1 MNKRRS
7 FIFPTI
13 IGTTIFYFI
22 PLLMTFDYSMTKRK
36 TQEVGIQNYIDLT
49 KDTLFMLAFRH
60 TMFFSIASIATILI
74 LGLVCAS
81 AMVEMNGLQPIII
94 FIIVT
99 QTAVMPSGLAAYLW
113 KLLFS
118 NRGIINRCMQV
129 SGVQTIDFSTGIVA
143 WISLLT
149 LFVWKNIAYSFC
161 LYVFALRR
169 IPVEYYEVAKM
180 ETSSW
185 WQIFTNITWQS
196 LKPVTVLVVLITN
209 INVYKIYKEMYLI
222 WGAYP
227 SSDVYMLQHYFSN
240 EFRIMNVDK
249 MCTAA
254 IFVIF
259 LSLLIIGIV
268 AKILENINAKE
279 NI

>member
-22 PLLMTFDYSMTKRK
+22 PLLMTFAYSMMKRK
-36 TQEVGIQNYIDLT
+36 TKEVGVQNYIDLLND
-49 KDTLFMLAFRH
+49 KLFLLSFRH
-60 TMFFSIASIATILI
+60 TMLFAIASIVVIVI

-81 AMVEMNGLQPIII
+81 AMVEMSGVKQIII
-94 FIIVT
+94 FIVIT
-99 QTAVMPSGLAAYLW
+99 QTAVMPSGLASYLW
-113 KLLFS
+113 KILFS
-118 NRGIINRCMQV
+118 NGGFINRCLESM
-129 SGVQTIDFSTGIVA
+129 GCLAIDFNTGIAV
-143 WISLLT
+143 WISLLI
-149 LFVWKNIAYSFC
+149 LFVWKYIAYSFC
-161 LYVFALRR
+161 LYVFAMKR
-169 IPVEYYEVAKM
+169 IPVEYNEVARM

-185 WQIFTNITWQS
+185 WKIFVNVTWPC
-196 LKPVTVLVVLITN
+196 LKPVTVLVVLITS

-254 IFVIF
+254 IFVIL
-259 LSLLIIGIV
+259 LSLLIICFI
-268 AKILENINAKE
+268 AKFLEKINEKE